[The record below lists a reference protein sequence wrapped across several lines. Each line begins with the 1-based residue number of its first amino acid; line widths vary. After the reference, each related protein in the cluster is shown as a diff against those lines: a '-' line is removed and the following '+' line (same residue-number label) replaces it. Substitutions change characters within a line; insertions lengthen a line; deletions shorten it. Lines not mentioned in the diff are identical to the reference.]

1 MQELPFEDLPFVVPI
16 SRIAGA
22 PTRVRGLD
30 GWPDDRIPRR
40 IHYRVTLMETAL
52 SLVRQGLAAADLPRF
67 IVGLHNAQMSKRG
80 KLVEIA
86 SRKLIAEKQPVYAV
100 RRQEREEDRDFRL
113 ICKALR
119 AL

>member
-1 MQELPFEDLPFVVPI
+1 MIEFETRGRLQPI
-16 SRIAGA
+16 CRISPTTDRKIRYGA
-22 PTRVRGLD
+22 
-30 GWPDDRIPRR
+30 
-40 IHYRVTLMETAL
+40 TLMETAL
-52 SLVRQGLAAADLPRF
+52 SLVRQGVAAAYLPRF
-67 IVGLHNAQMSKRG
+67 IVGLHNTQMNERG

-119 AL
+119 VL